1 MGRLLKILLITLFAI
16 ILLLAIAVFVITQV
30 IDPNEFKPEI
40 EKQAK
45 EQANLTLNIE
55 GDLAWQ
61 FWPSLGVSIGRTEAR
76 IADQEELF
84 AALNEASLSVAVI
97 PLLYGQVEMDGIRL
111 AGVEVNL
118 VDGPD
123 GANWELIG
131 PQTSEESEDKPD
143 NTESDSAD
151 SGSLDIPLTIP
162 EVVVSDGKVRYRNTA
177 DGTDIVVEHF
187 NLSAQDVNLDAPFPL
202 QMSLRYQDQSDMR
215 VDMNLDTVLAADID
229 NSHFVLNP
237 MTLDANIAGAT
248 TMPVDV
254 HLEQNLDVNLNE
266 DTLSIKDLLLTA
278 AGTETRG
285 NLDVTALTG
294 DLQLSG
300 KLSTLPF
307 DANKVLQAIGEAPI
321 ETTDSSALSKI
332 SLDATLGGEPGSIMV
347 KPLMLKLDESIING
361 SAGLASLESGK
372 IVFDLRLDKI
382 NLDGYLPPNTEE
394 EESSDAAAGTGK
406 TGGTASLSTDELIP
420 VDSLRPL
427 LMDGKF
433 AIGSLSYDG
442 ITASDMKFAVTAK
455 NGIIKLTE
463 ATGKTLDG
471 SFSAKA
477 TLDASGK
484 TPKITASNTVTS
496 VQIQPIAQMAL
507 DDDLAKG
514 IFTMSGTYSASGNS
528 EKALMDSAKG
538 DIDLNLADATVRGLN
553 LYHTLVGGVNDMLG
567 QFQGLAASM
576 IPGQE
581 SGKLP
586 SALSED
592 TKILDLT
599 SKARLDKNV
608 AYLDSLDAVLS
619 KGSISGNGWMNIL
632 NQDFDLKIGMKSPD
646 LGSSKYLQDTTWPL
660 RCEGNLEG
668 NPAKWCGPDK
678 SGFKDIGKQV
688 AAKATQDKL
697 KDKLG
702 IEGEG
707 DTAEEVIKD
716 AAKKKAKEEVDKQI
730 QDGLKKLFN

>member
-1 MGRLLKILLITLFAI
+1 MGRLLKILLITIFAI

-40 EKQAK
+40 EKQAR

-84 AALNEASLSVAVI
+84 AALNEAALSVAVL
-97 PLLYGQVEMDGIRL
+97 PLFYGQVEMDGIRL
-111 AGVEVNL
+111 AGVEANL

-131 PQTSEESEDKPD
+131 PQSTGEETDTSDDSSA
-143 NTESDSAD
+143 TDSAEA
-151 SGSLDIPLTIP
+151 GSLDIPLTIP
-162 EVVVSDGKVRYRNTA
+162 EVVVADSKIRYRNIS

-187 NLSAQDVNLDAPFPL
+187 NLNAQDVNLDSPFPL
-202 QMSLRYQDQSDMR
+202 QLSLRYQDQSDMR

-248 TMPVDV
+248 TMPVDI
-254 HLEQNLDVNLNE
+254 HLEQNLDVNLTE
-266 DTLSIKDLLLTA
+266 DTLTIKDLLLTA

-285 NLDVTALTG
+285 NVNVKALTG
-294 DLQLSG
+294 DLQLGG
-300 KLSTLPF
+300 KLTTQAF
-307 DANKVLQAIGEAPI
+307 NANKVLQAIGETPI
-321 ETTDSSALSKI
+321 ETSDANALSKV
-332 SLDATLGGEPGSIMV
+332 SMDATLGGQPGSIMV
-347 KPLMLKLDESIING
+347 NPLTIKLDNSTLNG

-372 IVFDLRLDKI
+372 IVFDLLLDKI
-382 NLDGYLPPNTEE
+382 NLDGYLPPDSE
-394 EESSDAAAGTGK
+394 EESVDAAPGGGK

-427 LMDGKF
+427 LIDGKF
-433 AIGSLSYDG
+433 AIGNLSYDG

-455 NGIIKLTE
+455 DGILKLTQ

-471 SFSAKA
+471 TFSAKA

-514 IFTMSGTYSASGNS
+514 IFSMTGNYSASGNS
-528 EKALMDSAKG
+528 EKALMDSARG
-538 DIDLNLADATVRGLN
+538 SLELNLADATVRGLN
-553 LYHTLVGGVNDMLG
+553 LYNTLVGGVNDMLG
-567 QFQGLAASM
+567 QFQGLASAM

-592 TKILDLT
+592 TKILDLK

-619 KGSISGNGWMNIL
+619 KGNISGNGWMNIL
-632 NQDFDLKIGMKSPD
+632 NQDFDLRIGMQSPE
-646 LGSSKYLQDTTWPL
+646 LGTSKYLQGTTWPL
-660 RCEGNLEG
+660 RCEGNLEES
-668 NPAKWCGPDK
+668 PAKWCGPDK
-678 SGFKDIGKQV
+678 DGFKDIGKQV

-697 KDKLG
+697 KEKLG

-716 AAKKKAKEEVDKQI
+716 AAQKKAKEEINKQL
-730 QDGLKKLFN
+730 QGGLNKLFK

>member
-1 MGRLLKILLITLFAI
+1 MGRLLKILLITVVAI

-40 EKQAK
+40 EKQAR

-76 IADQEELF
+76 IADQEALF
-84 AALNEASLSVAVI
+84 AALNEASLSVAVL

-118 VDGPD
+118 VDAPD

-131 PQTSEESEDKPD
+131 PQSTAEAETPEEATS
-143 NTESDSAD
+143 TESAE

-162 EVVVSDGKVRYRNTA
+162 EVIVSDGKVRYRNTV

-187 NLSAQDVNLDAPFPL
+187 NLSAQDVNLNEPFAL

-215 VDMNLDTVLAADID
+215 VDMSLDTVLAADID
-229 NSHFVLNP
+229 NTHFVLNP

-254 HLEQNLDVNLNE
+254 HLEQNLDVNLTD

-285 NLDVTALTG
+285 NVDVKALTG
-294 DLQLSG
+294 DLQVSG
-300 KLSTLPF
+300 KLATQPF
-307 DANKVLQAIGEAPI
+307 DANKVLQSIGEAPI
-321 ETTDSSALSKI
+321 ETTDSNALSKI
-332 SLDATLGGEPGSIMV
+332 SLDATLGGEPGSVMV
-347 KPLMLKLDESIING
+347 KPLTLKLDNSTLSG
-361 SAGLASLESGK
+361 SAGLASLASGK
-372 IVFDLRLDKI
+372 IVFDLLLDTI
-382 NLDGYLPPNTEE
+382 NLDGYMPPSTEE
-394 EESSDAAAGTGK
+394 DSSDAAAGTGK

-420 VDSLRPL
+420 VETLRPL
-427 LMDGKF
+427 LIDGKF

-442 ITASDMKFAVTAK
+442 ISASDLKFAVTAQ
-455 NGIIKLTE
+455 NGVIKLTQ

-471 SFSAKA
+471 SFSAQA

-484 TPKITASNTVTS
+484 TPKMTASNTVTS

-514 IFTMSGTYSASGNS
+514 LFSMTGNYSASGNS

-538 DIDLNLADATVRGLN
+538 TLDLNLSDATVRGLN
-553 LYHTLVGGVNDMLG
+553 LYNTLVGGVNDMLG
-567 QFQGLAASM
+567 QFQGLAAAM

-592 TKILDLT
+592 TKILDLN

-619 KGSISGNGWMNIL
+619 KGKISGNGWMNIL
-632 NQDFDLKIGMKSPD
+632 NQDFDLKIGMQSPE
-646 LGSSKYLQDTTWPL
+646 LGTSKYLTDTTWPL

>member
-1 MGRLLKILLITLFAI
+1 MGRLLKILLITVIAI

-40 EKQAK
+40 EKQAR
-45 EQANLTLNIE
+45 EQANLTLNME

-76 IADQEELF
+76 IADQQDLF
-84 AALNEASLSVAVI
+84 AALNEASLSVAVL
-97 PLLYGQVEMDGIRL
+97 PLLYGKVEMDGIRL

-118 VDGPD
+118 VDSPD

-131 PQTSEESEDKPD
+131 PQSESAQDTSTDTSTEETAE
-143 NTESDSAD
+143 T
-151 SGSLDIPLTIP
+151 GSLDIPLTIP
-162 EVVVSDGKVRYRNTA
+162 EVVVTDGKIRYRNTA

-187 NLSAQDVNLDAPFPL
+187 NLGAQEVNLDSPFPL

-215 VDMNLDTVLAADID
+215 VDLNLDTVLAADID
-229 NSHFVLNP
+229 TTHFVLNP
-237 MTLDANIAGAT
+237 MKLDANIAGAT

-254 HLEQNLDVNLNE
+254 HLEQNLDVNLTD
-266 DTLSIKDLLLTA
+266 DTLTIKDLLLTA

-285 NLDVTALTG
+285 NVAVKALTG

-300 KLSTLPF
+300 KLTTQPF
-307 DANKVLQAIGEAPI
+307 NANKVLEAIGEAPI
-321 ETTDSSALSKI
+321 ETTDANALSKV
-332 SLDATLGGEPGSIMV
+332 SVDATLGGEPGSVMV
-347 KPLMLKLDESIING
+347 SPLTVKLDASTLSG
-361 SAGLASLESGK
+361 SAGLASMETGK
-372 IVFDLRLDKI
+372 IVFDLLLDKI
-382 NLDGYLPPNTEE
+382 NLDGYMPPSTEE
-394 EESSDAAAGTGK
+394 TESADAAAGTGK

-420 VDSLRPL
+420 VETLRPL
-427 LMDGKF
+427 LIDGKF

-442 ITASDMKFAVTAK
+442 ISASDMKFAVTAK
-455 NGIIKLTE
+455 DGVVKLTQ

-514 IFTMSGTYSASGNS
+514 IFSMTGTYSASGNS

-567 QFQGLAASM
+567 QFSGLAASL

-592 TKILDLT
+592 TKILDLK

-619 KGSISGNGWMNIL
+619 KGNISGNGWMNIL
-632 NQDFDLKIGMKSPD
+632 NQDFDLKIGMKSPQ
-646 LGSSKYLQDTTWPL
+646 LGTSKYLTDTTWPL

-668 NPAKWCGPDK
+668 DPAKWCGPDK
-678 SGFKDIGKQV
+678 DGFKDIGKQV

>member
-1 MGRLLKILLITLFAI
+1 MGRLLKILLITVFAI

-40 EKQAK
+40 EKQAR

-61 FWPSLGVSIGRTEAR
+61 FWPSLGVSLGRTEAR
-76 IADQEELF
+76 IAEQEDLF
-84 AALNEASLSVAVI
+84 AALNEAALSVAVL

-123 GANWELIG
+123 GANWERIG
-131 PQTSEESEDKPD
+131 PQTPTEDGNPEDASSATD
-143 NTESDSAD
+143 NTDA
-151 SGSLDIPLTIP
+151 GSLDIPLTIP
-162 EVVVSDGKVRYRNTA
+162 EVVVSDSKIRYRSIA
-177 DGTDIVVEHF
+177 DGTDIIVEHF
-187 NLSAQDVNLDAPFPL
+187 NLNAQDVNLNAPFPL

-237 MTLDANIAGAT
+237 MKLDANIAGAT
-248 TMPVDV
+248 TTPVDV

-266 DTLSIKDLLLTA
+266 DTLTIKDLLLRA

-285 NLDVTALTG
+285 NINVKALTG

-300 KLSTLPF
+300 KLATQPF
-307 DANKVLQAIGEAPI
+307 NANTVLQAIGEAPI
-321 ETTDSSALSKI
+321 DTTDSNALSQV

-347 KPLMLKLDESIING
+347 KPLTVKLDDSTLSG

-372 IVFDLRLDKI
+372 IVFDLLLDKI
-382 NLDGYLPPNTEE
+382 NLDGYMPPGSE
-394 EESSDAAAGTGK
+394 EESSTAEAGTGK
-406 TGGTASLSTDELIP
+406 TGGTANLSTDELIP

-427 LMDGKF
+427 LIDGKF

-442 ITASDMKFAVTAK
+442 ISASDMKFAVTAK
-455 NGIIKLTE
+455 DGIIKLTE

-471 SFSAKA
+471 SFSALA

-484 TPKITASNTVTS
+484 TPKITASNTVTR
-496 VQIQPIAQMAL
+496 VQIQPVAQMAL

-514 IFTMSGTYSASGNS
+514 IFSMTGKYSASGNS

-538 DIDLNLADATVRGLN
+538 TLDLNLADATVRGLN
-553 LYHTLVGGVNDMLG
+553 LYNTLVGGVNDMLG
-567 QFQGLAASM
+567 QFQGLATAM

-586 SALSED
+586 SGLSED
-592 TKILDLT
+592 TKILDLN

-619 KGSISGNGWMNIL
+619 KGKISGNGWMNIL
-632 NQDFDLKIGMKSPD
+632 NQDFDLKIGMLSQE
-646 LGSSKYLQDTTWPL
+646 LGTSKYLKDTTWPL
-660 RCEGNLEG
+660 RCKGNLDDE
-668 NPAKWCGPDK
+668 PTKWCGPDK
-678 SGFKDIGKQV
+678 DGFKDIGKQV

-702 IEGEG
+702 IDGEG
-707 DTAEEVIKD
+707 DTAEAVIKD

>member
-1 MGRLLKILLITLFAI
+1 MGRLLKILLITVVAI
-16 ILLLAIAVFVITQV
+16 ILLLAIAIFVITQV

-40 EKQAK
+40 EKQAR

-76 IADQEELF
+76 IADEEALF
-84 AALNEASLSVAVI
+84 AALDEAALSVAVL

-118 VDGPD
+118 MDGPE
-123 GANWELIG
+123 GANWEQIG
-131 PQTSEESEDKPD
+131 PQAEAPESAPQTTAEEETSE
-143 NTESDSAD
+143 A
-151 SGSLDIPLTIP
+151 GSLDIPLTIP
-162 EVVVSDGKVRYRNTA
+162 EIVVSDGKIRYRHSA
-177 DGTDIVVEHF
+177 DGTDIVVEHVNF
-187 NLSAQDVNLDAPFPL
+187 NAQDVNLDTPFPMQL
-202 QMSLRYQDQSDMR
+202 SLRYQDQSDMR

-229 NSHFVLNP
+229 NNHFVLNP

-254 HLEQNLDVNLNE
+254 HLEQNLDVNLND

-285 NLDVTALTG
+285 NVDVKALTG
-294 DLQLSG
+294 DLQVSG
-300 KLSTLPF
+300 KLATQPF
-307 DANKVLQAIGEAPI
+307 NANKVLKAIGEAPI
-321 ETTDSSALSKI
+321 ETTDPDALSKV
-332 SLDATLGGEPGSIMV
+332 SLAATLGGEPGSVMV
-347 KPLMLKLDESIING
+347 KPLTLKLDNSTLSGN
-361 SAGLASLESGK
+361 AGLASLESGK
-372 IVFDLRLDKI
+372 IVFDLLLDTI
-382 NLDGYLPPNTEE
+382 NLDGYMPPSSEE
-394 EESSDAAAGTGK
+394 DESAEAAPGTGK

-420 VDSLRPL
+420 VESLRPL
-427 LMDGKF
+427 LIDGKL

-455 NGIIKLTE
+455 NGVIKLTE
-463 ATGKTLDG
+463 ASGKTLEG

-484 TPKITASNTVTS
+484 TPKITASNSVTS

-514 IFTMSGTYSASGNS
+514 LFTMSDTYSASGNS
-528 EKALMDSAKG
+528 EKALMVSAKG

-553 LYHTLVGGVNDMLG
+553 LYNTLVGGVNDMLG
-567 QFQGLAASM
+567 QFSGLAATM

-581 SGKLP
+581 SGQLP

-592 TKILDLT
+592 TKILDLN

-619 KGSISGNGWMNIL
+619 KGKISGNGWMNIL
-632 NQDFDLKIGMKSPD
+632 NQDFDLKIGMQSPE
-646 LGSSKYLQDTTWPL
+646 LGTSKYLKDTTWPL

-668 NPAKWCGPDK
+668 DPAKWCGPDK

-716 AAKKKAKEEVDKQI
+716 AAKKKAKEEVDKQL

>member
-1 MGRLLKILLITLFAI
+1 MGRLLKILLITVFAI

-30 IDPNEFKPEI
+30 IDPNQFKPEI
-40 EKQAK
+40 EKQAR
-45 EQANLTLNIE
+45 EQANLSLNIE

-76 IADQEELF
+76 IAEQEDLF
-84 AALNEASLSVAVI
+84 AALNEASLSVAVL

-111 AGVEVNL
+111 AGIEVNL

-131 PQTSEESEDKPD
+131 PQGESAEEATPEPA
-143 NTESDSAD
+143 SDA
-151 SGSLDIPLTIP
+151 SGDATSLDIPLTIP
-162 EVVVSDGKVRYRNTA
+162 EVVVSDGKIRYRNTA

-187 NLSAQDVNLDAPFPL
+187 NLGAQDVNLDTPFPL

-215 VDMNLDTVLAADID
+215 VDLNLDTVLAADID
-229 NSHFVLNP
+229 NTHFVLNP

-254 HLEQNLDVNLNE
+254 HLEQNLDVNLSD
-266 DTLSIKDLLLTA
+266 DTLTIKDLLLTA

-285 NLDVTALTG
+285 NLAVEALTG
-294 DLQLSG
+294 NMQLSG
-300 KLSTLPF
+300 KLATQPF
-307 DANKVLQAIGEAPI
+307 DANKVLKAIGEAPI
-321 ETTDSSALSKI
+321 ETSDDNALSNI
-332 SLDATLGGEPGSIMV
+332 AVDATLGGEPGSVMV
-347 KPLMLKLDESIING
+347 NPLTVKLDDSTLNG
-361 SAGLASLESGK
+361 SAGLASMETGK
-372 IVFDLRLDKI
+372 IVFDLLLDKI
-382 NLDGYLPPNTEE
+382 ALDGYLPPSSD
-394 EESSDAAAGTGK
+394 EESADAAPGGGK
-406 TGGTASLSTDELIP
+406 TGGTASLSSEELIP
-420 VDSLRPL
+420 VETLRPL
-427 LMDGKF
+427 LLDGKF
-433 AIGSLSYDG
+433 AIGNLSYDG
-442 ITASDMKFAVTAK
+442 INASDMKFAVTAK
-455 NGIIKLTE
+455 DGIIKLTQ

-484 TPKITASNTVTS
+484 TPRITASNSITS
-496 VQIQPIAQMAL
+496 VQIQPVAQMAL

-514 IFTMSGTYSASGNS
+514 IFTMTGSYSASGNS

-538 DIDLNLADATVRGLN
+538 NIDLNLADATVRGLN
-553 LYHTLVGGVNDMLG
+553 LYNTLVGGVNDMLG
-567 QFQGLAASM
+567 QFSGLAATM

-599 SKARLDKNV
+599 SKARLEKNV
-608 AYLDSLDAVLS
+608 AYLDSLNAVLN
-619 KGSISGNGWMNIL
+619 KGKISGDGWLNIL
-632 NQDFDLKIGMKSPD
+632 NQDFDLKIGMQSPE
-646 LGSSKYLQDTTWPL
+646 LGSSKYLQGTTWPL

-668 NPAKWCGPDK
+668 SPAKWCGPDK
-678 SGFKDIGKQV
+678 DGFKDIGKQV

-697 KDKLG
+697 KDELG

-716 AAKKKAKEEVDKQI
+716 AAQKKAKEEVNKQI
-730 QDGLKKLFN
+730 QEGLKKLFD

>member
-1 MGRLLKILLITLFAI
+1 MGRLLKILLITITAI

-40 EKQAK
+40 EKQAR

-76 IADQEELF
+76 IADQQELF
-84 AALNEASLSVAVI
+84 AALNEASLSVAVL

-123 GANWELIG
+123 GANWEQIG
-131 PQTSEESEDKPD
+131 PQEGTD
-143 NTESDSAD
+143 DSAPAEETSTTENAD
-151 SGSLDIPLTIP
+151 TGSLDIPLTIP
-162 EVVVSDGKVRYRNTA
+162 EIVVSDGKIRYRSLA

-187 NLSAQDVNLDAPFPL
+187 NLNAQDVNLNEPFPL
-202 QMSLRYQDQSDMR
+202 QLSLRYQDQTDMR

-237 MTLDANIAGAT
+237 MKLDANIAGAT

-254 HLEQNLDVNLNE
+254 HLEQNLDVNLTD

-285 NLDVTALTG
+285 NVDVKALTG
-294 DLQLSG
+294 DLQVSG
-300 KLSTLPF
+300 KLSTQPF
-307 DANKVLQAIGEAPI
+307 DANKVLKAIGEAPV
-321 ETTDSSALSKI
+321 ETTDTSALSKV
-332 SLDATLGGEPGSIMV
+332 SLDATLGGAPGSIMV
-347 KPLMLKLDESIING
+347 KPLTLKLDASTLSG
-361 SAGLASLESGK
+361 SAGLASLETGK
-372 IVFDLRLDKI
+372 IVFDLALDKI
-382 NLDGYLPPNTEE
+382 NLDGYMPPTTEE
-394 EESSDAAAGTGK
+394 DSPEAAAGTGK

-420 VDSLRPL
+420 VDTLRPL
-427 LMDGKF
+427 LIDGKL

-442 ITASDMKFAVTAK
+442 IVASDMKFAVTAQ
-455 NGIIKLTE
+455 NGILKLTQ

-471 SFSAKA
+471 SFSALA

-484 TPKITASNTVTS
+484 TPKITASNTITS

-514 IFTMSGTYSASGNS
+514 LFSMTGNYSASGNS

-538 DIDLNLADATVRGLN
+538 TLDLNLADATVRGLN

-567 QFQGLAASM
+567 QFSGLAATL

-586 SALSED
+586 SSLSED
-592 TKILDLT
+592 TKILDLN

-619 KGSISGNGWMNIL
+619 KGKISGNGWMNIL
-632 NQDFDLKIGMKSPD
+632 NQDFDLKIGMQSPQ
-646 LGSSKYLQDTTWPL
+646 LGTSKYLTDTTWPL

-668 NPAKWCGPDK
+668 DPAKWCGPDK

-702 IEGEG
+702 IDGEG